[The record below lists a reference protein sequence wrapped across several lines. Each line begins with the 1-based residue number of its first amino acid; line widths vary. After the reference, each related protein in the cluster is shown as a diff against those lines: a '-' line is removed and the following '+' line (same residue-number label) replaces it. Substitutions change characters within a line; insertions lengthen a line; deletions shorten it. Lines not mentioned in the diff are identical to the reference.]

1 MSLISPSPCHGCSPC
16 RGWQLTWEVG
26 WPRWRGGHRRGGCHQ
41 YACSFDLELAGRP
54 DPSAVVWGS
63 PHPHH
68 FAAARKEAVLCEAF
82 PCAKVLVQHPPY
94 PASLPLH
101 VPSVNGVC
109 YTATLSWLARPRAGT
124 AFAEKAALASW
135 MRAAPSGMPMLVSF
149 YRKTGTRK
157 ASIPRCCHLRRGTR
171 KCANQGACRLTPS
184 KTRTG
189 HRACRRLEAV
199 EIGS

>member
-1 MSLISPSPCHGCSPC
+1 MQPGS
-16 RGWQLTWEVG
+16 GWQLTWEVG

-54 DPSAVVWGS
+54 DPSAVVWAS

-82 PCAKVLVQHPPY
+82 PCARSSCSILPIRRACRCMCQRQWRVLH
-94 PASLPLH
+94 
-101 VPSVNGVC
+101 C
-109 YTATLSWLARPRAGT
+109 YTFMASEAQGWHRLCREGGFGKLDEGRTQRHADAG
-124 AFAEKAALASW
+124 E
-135 MRAAPSGMPMLVSF
+135 F

-157 ASIPRCCHLRRGTR
+157 ASIPRCCHLSQRHEEMRESRCMSTYS
-171 KCANQGACRLTPS
+171 QQ
-184 KTRTG
+184 TRTG

-199 EIGS
+199 ENWLITKPSRASF

>member
-68 FAAARKEAVLCEAF
+68 FAAARKEAVF
-82 PCAKVLVQHPPY
+82 VR
-94 PASLPLH
+94 SLPLCQGPRAASSLSGEPAAACAQRQWRVLH
-101 VPSVNGVC
+101 C
-109 YTATLSWLARPRAGT
+109 YTFMASEAQGWHRLCREGGFGKLDEGRTQRHADAGEFLQKNWNKKGLDSSMLSPSQRH
-124 AFAEKAALASW
+124 EE
-135 MRAAPSGMPMLVSF
+135 MRESRCMSTYSQQNKNWSRSLPQ
-149 YRKTGTRK
+149 TGGR
-157 ASIPRCCHLRRGTR
+157 
-171 KCANQGACRLTPS
+171 
-184 KTRTG
+184 
-189 HRACRRLEAV
+189 
-199 EIGS
+199 